1 MFDPVT
7 VAAELAAGR
16 LIAGLERRLEEAES
30 LRRHEMRRQLA
41 DDAWQALVSAHPE
54 VLRREQGR
62 FDPDALWEWTQ
73 EPEVQVSLMSADSE
87 AVCDAAPS
95 IATAWRYATY
105 DEHSPLTG
113 EIERHAARIVHGLFV
128 LDALAGDDLLSV
140 LNARSARSNRESSQ

>member
-16 LIAGLERRLEEAES
+16 LIAGLESRLRRS
-30 LRRHEMRRQLA
+30 LRRREMRRQLA

-73 EPEVQVSLMSADSE
+73 EPEVLASLMSADSE

-95 IATAWRYATY
+95 IATAWRPLSY

-113 EIERHAARIVHGLFV
+113 EIERHAARIVHALFV
-128 LDALAGDDLLSV
+128 LDALSW
-140 LNARSARSNRESSQ
+140 